1 MARIGVIG
9 GGAFGTAMA
18 CVVRRS
24 GHEVVIWAREPEVVA
39 AINNDRLNPVF
50 LPGVRLVPGIVAT
63 SELGQAA
70 SADFLLLAP
79 PAQHMRAVTA
89 QLRPHVRDGT
99 PVVTCSKGIERGTC
113 ALMSQVVAETL
124 PAARVAVLSGPSFA
138 NEISIDL
145 PTAVALACTDQALG
159 ERLAQDIQNPRFR
172 ILVTNDVAGAQL
184 GGVLKNVLAIACGV
198 VTGKKLGNNTR
209 AMLVALG
216 LAETARLGLAM
227 GARLETFM
235 GLAGIGDMD
244 LSCHSPNSRNMSLGI
259 ALGEGRKLHDVLGE
273 RVTVQ
278 EGVHSAEGVATLA
291 RRHGVEMPIT
301 ATVDR
306 VLNHGADLDE
316 AIGRLLA
323 HPVGFDPAR
332 RPD

>member
-1 MARIGVIG
+1 
-9 GGAFGTAMA
+9 
-18 CVVRRS
+18 
-24 GHEVVIWAREPEVVA
+24 
-39 AINNDRLNPVF
+39 
-50 LPGVRLVPGIVAT
+50 
-63 SELGQAA
+63 
-70 SADFLLLAP
+70 
-79 PAQHMRAVTA
+79 
-89 QLRPHVRDGT
+89 
-99 PVVTCSKGIERGTC
+99 
-113 ALMSQVVAETL
+113 
-124 PAARVAVLSGPSFA
+124 
-138 NEISIDL
+138 
-145 PTAVALACTDQALG
+145 
-159 ERLAQDIQNPRFR
+159 
-172 ILVTNDVAGAQL
+172 
-184 GGVLKNVLAIACGV
+184 
-198 VTGKKLGNNTR
+198 
-209 AMLVALG
+209 
-216 LAETARLGLAM
+216 
-227 GARLETFM
+227 M